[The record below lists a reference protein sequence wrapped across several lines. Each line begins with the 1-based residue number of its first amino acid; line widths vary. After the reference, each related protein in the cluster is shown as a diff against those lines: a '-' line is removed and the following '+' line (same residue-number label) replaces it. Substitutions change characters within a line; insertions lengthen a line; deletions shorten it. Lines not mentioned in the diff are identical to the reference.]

1 MTYNEYAFGSFETD
15 IAAVAEHY
23 NLNLDHLDVEF
34 FSPGRQAIL
43 VEEVGGHRFRVHLSL
58 EENRIIAVK
67 QLDNAPGESA
77 SVDLFA
83 KYKNF
88 MK

>member
-15 IAAVAEHY
+15 IAAVAEQY

-43 VEEVGGHRFRVHLSL
+43 VEEVAGQHFRVHLSL

-67 QLDNAPGESA
+67 QLDGAPNESA
-77 SVDLFA
+77 SDDPFA

>member
-15 IAAVAEHY
+15 IAAVAEQY
-23 NLNLDHLDVEF
+23 DLNLDNLDVEF

-43 VEEVGGHRFRVHLSL
+43 VEKIGDRRFRVHLNL

-67 QLDNAPGESA
+67 QLDSA
-77 SVDLFA
+77 STENAGGDPFA
-83 KYKNF
+83 KYKSF

>member
-1 MTYNEYAFGSFETD
+1 MTYNEYAFGSFDTD
-15 IAAVAEHY
+15 IVAVAKQY
-23 NLNLDHLDVEF
+23 DLDLDHLDVEF

-43 VEEVGGHRFRVHLSL
+43 VEEVAGQRFRVHLSL

-67 QLDNAPGESA
+67 QLDNAPSEST
-77 SVDLFA
+77 SGDPFA

>member
-15 IAAVAEHY
+15 IAAVAKQY

-43 VEEVGGHRFRVHLSL
+43 VETVGGRRFRVHLSL

-67 QLDNAPGESA
+67 QLDSASKESA
-77 SVDLFA
+77 SEDPFA

>member
-15 IAAVAEHY
+15 IAAVAEQY
-23 NLNLDHLDVEF
+23 DLNLDHLDVEF

-43 VEEVGGHRFRVHLSL
+43 VEEVDGHRFRVHVNL

-67 QLDNAPGESA
+67 QLDHAQSTSA
-77 SVDLFA
+77 SEDPFA
-83 KYKNF
+83 KYKNY